1 MGAIFPIS
9 LVLAFLM
16 GIAQSSL
23 ISPMR
28 LGGASPDLVLL
39 FVVAYVL
46 VRGVGEGAFVALVG
60 GLALDFTSGGPFG
73 LSIVLLI
80 FVAWIAGL
88 GEMNIFRTA
97 RFLPFLAAIAAVVAY
112 YALYALALRLFG
124 HALGGWAFVWRLVL
138 LKILVNLLLMP
149 IIFGLM
155 RWLGKRP
162 AGPTVEIP

>member
-1 MGAIFPIS
+1 MLPIG
-9 LVLAFLM
+9 LIMAFLM
-16 GIAQSSL
+16 GIIQSSL

-46 VRGVGEGAFVALVG
+46 VRGEGEGAFVALAG

-73 LSIVLLI
+73 LSTVLLI
-80 FVAWIAGL
+80 LVAWVAGL
-88 GEMNIFRTA
+88 GETNIFRTA
-97 RFLPFLAAIAAVVAY
+97 RFLPFLAAVAAVVTY
-112 YALYALALRLFG
+112 YTSYGLALRLLG
-124 HALGGWAFVWRLVL
+124 HPLGGWAFIWRLVL

-149 IIFGLM
+149 IVFGLM

>member
-1 MGAIFPIS
+1 MLPIG
-9 LVLAFLM
+9 LALAFLM
-16 GIAQSSL
+16 GVAQSSL

-46 VRGVGEGAFVALVG
+46 VRGSGEGAFVALAG

-80 FVAWIAGL
+80 FVAWIASL

-97 RFLPFLAAIAAVVAY
+97 RFLPFVAAIVAVAAY
-112 YALYALALRLFG
+112 YTLYGLVLRLFG
-124 HALGGWAFVWRLVL
+124 HPLGGWAFIWRLVL
-138 LKILVNLLLMP
+138 PKILVNLLLMP
-149 IIFGLM
+149 IVFGLM

-162 AGPTVEIP
+162 AGSDVEIP

>member
-1 MGAIFPIS
+1 MFPIG
-9 LVLAFLM
+9 LLLAFFM
-16 GIAQSSL
+16 GIAQSSF
-23 ISPMR
+23 ISPLR

-46 VRGVGEGAFVALVG
+46 VRGAGEGAFVALVG

-80 FVAWIAGL
+80 LVAWIAGL

-97 RFLPFLAAIAAVVAY
+97 RFLPFIAAISAVIAY
-112 YALYALALRLFG
+112 YTLYGLTLHLFG
-124 HALGGWAFVWRLVL
+124 HSLGGWAFVWRLVL
-138 LKILVNLLLMP
+138 PKILVNLLLTP
-149 IIFGLM
+149 IVFGLM

-162 AGPTVEIP
+162 TGPTVEIP